1 MRFRLCLITAS
12 SGIVFST
19 TNHLHLLEQNGR
31 FSISPLFF
39 LWCHRGTS
47 NALWS
52 DIKMEENH
60 CTKCSPSAKSILK
73 LRRFQCKSS
82 IFSVEAVIVVT
93 EVALRSA
100 LPSTWSSFLGDS
112 YIFVKTRQAWTRHS
126 GLELPSLFMISLLLP
141 VKFGFLHPTP
151 HPPNSVLMEDG
162 NQEYAFLASPPRWS
176 LSIAK
181 HENHLLTLAR
191 ADQYWT

>member
-1 MRFRLCLITAS
+1 MSFRLHLITAF

-31 FSISPLFF
+31 YSISPLFF
-39 LWCHRGTS
+39 LWCHRVTS

-73 LRRFQCKSS
+73 LRRFQCESS
-82 IFSVEAVIVVT
+82 ILRVEAVIVVT

-100 LPSTWSSFLGDS
+100 FPSTWSSFLGD
-112 YIFVKTRQAWTRHS
+112 
-126 GLELPSLFMISLLLP
+126 
-141 VKFGFLHPTP
+141 FLHLCLLKQDKRGQGTVVWSYPLFSWS
-151 HPPNSVLMEDG
+151 HSPNTTSTT
-162 NQEYAFLASPPRWS
+162 S
-176 LSIAK
+176 
-181 HENHLLTLAR
+181 
-191 ADQYWT
+191 